1 MDDIVG
7 KFQSLPLFTR
17 AWLGLS
23 IIVTAAVTLDVIHI
37 NQVVLDWGR
46 IIPYNKILNSIG
58 INVNVN
64 VNQYRG
70 GSGGG
75 SKNVVELWR
84 LLTSFCYVGKFDQ
97 FNSLFLL
104 FTIYV
109 HSKGYEKNPFPA
121 GSGSRTADSL
131 FGIIFCVICLLITQP
146 IPGYLFGT
154 TYALYPIMT
163 RNLTGSLL
171 YLWSKRNPR
180 VMIQLNFIPMEGR
193 YLPFAH
199 IGASLFMKNRLHEL
213 LHGFLIGHIYYF
225 LIEVAPIL
233 MGGKRI
239 LHTPRILVE
248 LLGEYVENAIQQNNN
263 NDNNNNNS
271 NGAIFRDRDGAT
283 QAHILAKLGNLPHL
297 RQISNTNIGIL
308 DVPDRNGWKPLHEAT
323 RGGFVEIVKFLIV
336 EQHLDVHETTNSGQ
350 SCLSIAR
357 ENHVENHPVTRFI
370 LRIIAADDNNHNDDD
385 DDDDDDD
392 DNENENENESNSNN
406 DDNDTDVDDDNN
418 DDGDGDD
425 DNPHDDNDDGVG
437 RNI

>member
-17 AWLGLS
+17 TWLGLS
-23 IIVTAAVTLDVIHI
+23 MIVTAAVTLDVIHI

-58 INVNVN
+58 INI
-64 VNQYRG
+64 NQYR
-70 GSGGG
+70 GGG
-75 SKNVVELWR
+75 SKNVIELWR

-104 FTIYV
+104 FTIYI
-109 HSKGYEKNPFPA
+109 HSNGYEKNPFPA

-131 FGIIFCVICLLITQP
+131 FSIIFCIICLLLTQP
-146 IPGYLFGT
+146 IPGYFFGT

-180 VMIQLNFIPMEGR
+180 IMIQLNFIPMEGR

-225 LIEVAPIL
+225 LIEVAPVL
-233 MGGKRI
+233 MGGKRF
-239 LHTPRILVE
+239 LRTPRLLVE
-248 LLGEYVENAIQQNNN
+248 LLGEDVENMIQQN
-263 NDNNNNNS
+263 DSNNNNN
-271 NGAIFRDRDGAT
+271 GALFRDGDGAT

-297 RQISNTNIGIL
+297 RQISNTNIGML
-308 DVPDRNGWKPLHEAT
+308 NVPDRNGWKPLHEAT
-323 RGGFVEIVKFLIV
+323 RGGFVEIVNFLIV

-357 ENHVENHPVTRFI
+357 EFHVENHPVTRLI
-370 LRIIAADDNNHNDDD
+370 LQIISAEENNHNDDD
-385 DDDDDDD
+385 DD
-392 DNENENENESNSNN
+392 NENNSNSN
-406 DDNDTDVDDDNN
+406 DDDEDNDNDVDSNS
-418 DDGDGDD
+418 
-425 DNPHDDNDDGVG
+425 
-437 RNI
+437 

>member
-17 AWLGLS
+17 TWLGLS

-46 IIPYNKILNSIG
+46 IIPYNKILN
-58 INVNVN
+58 
-64 VNQYRG
+64 
-70 GSGGG
+70 
-75 SKNVVELWR
+75 KLWR

-131 FGIIFCVICLLITQP
+131 FGIIFCIICLLITQP

-225 LIEVAPIL
+225 LIEVAPVL

-248 LLGEYVENAIQQNNN
+248 
-263 NDNNNNNS
+263 
-271 NGAIFRDRDGAT
+271 
-283 QAHILAKLGNLPHL
+283 
-297 RQISNTNIGIL
+297 
-308 DVPDRNGWKPLHEAT
+308 
-323 RGGFVEIVKFLIV
+323 
-336 EQHLDVHETTNSGQ
+336 
-350 SCLSIAR
+350 
-357 ENHVENHPVTRFI
+357 
-370 LRIIAADDNNHNDDD
+370 
-385 DDDDDDD
+385 
-392 DNENENENESNSNN
+392 
-406 DDNDTDVDDDNN
+406 
-418 DDGDGDD
+418 
-425 DNPHDDNDDGVG
+425 
-437 RNI
+437 